1 MKQSRSWESSGLKF
15 KVIQSKFSE
24 LSMYNAAVSTDYVA
38 TDSTISDSTVEAKEG
53 LTESAVASPATALEG
68 FHMSES
74 VG

>member
-1 MKQSRSWESSGLKF
+1 
-15 KVIQSKFSE
+15 
-24 LSMYNAAVSTDYVA
+24 MYNAVVSTDYIA
-38 TDSTISDSTVEAKEG
+38 TDSTIADSMVEAEPG

>member
-1 MKQSRSWESSGLKF
+1 
-15 KVIQSKFSE
+15 
-24 LSMYNAAVSTDYVA
+24 MYNAAVSTDYVA